1 MLKELLQKPSSLLIS
16 LFVHLFVLLLLWFFS
31 SAGTPPKP
39 KVSAEMKPIQ
49 AIALD
54 ARQLDQAVAQLKQQ
68 EQRVAEEKRAAERKA
83 KAVKLRQAEQ
93 RRQEK
98 LKKEHDHQA
107 ALQKKRDEK
116 QRKVELKRQVE
127 LKKKAAQKRK
137 AAAEKKQQAELARK
151 AKAEKKRQAERV
163 RKAKAEKKQQAELAR
178 KAAAEKK
185 QQAELARQQ
194 QAKRDA
200 AAKRQAASAAE
211 QTRRNRLL
219 LQYMSDIQQRV
230 MRNWVP
236 PSGGS
241 AGMSCE
247 VSVVQLSSGTIIDF
261 QVANCRGDA
270 AFRRSVESAMGRL
283 MALPL
288 APERSLFEREVKF
301 KFKG

>member
-1 MLKELLQKPSSLLIS
+1 MLDELLKKPSSLLLS
-16 LFVHLFVLLLLWFFS
+16 LLAHLSVLLLLWVFS
-31 SAGTPPKP
+31 SGSSPPKP
-39 KVSAEMKPIQ
+39 KPHAEVKPIQ

-54 ARQLDQAVAQLKQQ
+54 ARQLDQAAAQLKQQ
-68 EQRVAEEKRAAERKA
+68 EQREAEKKKAEERKV

-98 LKKEHDHQA
+98 LKKERDQQA
-107 ALQKKRDEK
+107 AVQKQRAEK
-116 QRKVELKRQVE
+116 QRKVELKRQAE

-137 AAAEKKQQAELARK
+137 AAAEKKHQAELARK
-151 AKAEKKRQAERV
+151 AKADKKRQAERV
-163 RKAKAEKKQQAELAR
+163 RKAKAEKQHQAELAR

-194 QAKRDA
+194 QVKRDA
-200 AAKRQAASAAE
+200 EAKRQAAVTAE

-219 LQYMSDIQQRV
+219 LQYMRDIQQRV

-283 MALPL
+283 MALPA